1 MNQDPLIGR
10 TLANFKVE
18 RAIGRGGM
26 AQIYYGQDIKLKR
39 PVALKVIDARH
50 RGKPAYAKRFV
61 REAQTI
67 AKWRHE
73 HIIQIYYAD
82 DKDGLYYFVMEHID
96 GQDLSQMMA
105 KYKGRGRLIPQA
117 EVLRIGRAVASALD
131 YAHKQGVIHRDV
143 KPSNILVA
151 KNGRIV
157 LTDFGLAL
165 NVEQGSLGEVFGSAN
180 YIAPEQARNSAE
192 AVPQSDLYA
201 LGVILYE
208 LLTGRVPF
216 QDPSSTA
223 VTVQHLTVP
232 PPPPRQV
239 NPSLNKATETV
250 LLKAL
255 HKAPDKRYQ
264 TGAALI
270 EALEKALQL
279 STAPATTATP
289 TSGRRWPIYA
299 AIGAVLLIAALVA
312 ATFWLPGF
320 ELPFVGAVAP
330 ATIAE
335 ATPTLSPA
343 ASLTSESAAF
353 VAPSATPTPEPI
365 SPPTAAPA
373 PPPATPVPEP
383 APLADTQRDFSEIQG
398 AGNWEYQFSLGRD
411 SFDWQK
417 MDQFSEGCWRWAGE
431 PSARICP
438 DSAHPGLTGD
448 IAWRWQSSVS
458 GPIHV
463 SVSAKK
469 IDTSGGDGVIVL
481 VYHNTTEIK
490 RWQLGASDGQGF
502 VEEFI
507 LEMAE
512 GDYVFFVL
520 KAGADPANDETAFQA
535 QLFQR

>member
-73 HIIQIYYAD
+73 NIIQIYYAD

-105 KYKGRGRLIPQA
+105 KYKGRGRKIPQA
-117 EVLRIGRAVASALD
+117 EVLRIGQAVASALD

-151 KNGRIV
+151 KTGRVV

-255 HKAPDKRYQ
+255 NKAPDKRYQ
-264 TGAALI
+264 TGAALMD
-270 EALEKALQL
+270 ALEKALDL
-279 STAPATTATP
+279 SATSATAATPGKGRRWSVYALIGAILILATLAAAVFWLPDFELSVMSAVAPTISAATTPFSVPAVSPTNEAAAFTAPAATP
-289 TSGRRWPIYA
+289 T
-299 AIGAVLLIAALVA
+299 V
-312 ATFWLPGF
+312 
-320 ELPFVGAVAP
+320 E
-330 ATIAE
+330 
-335 ATPTLSPA
+335 PT
-343 ASLTSESAAF
+343 
-353 VAPSATPTPEPI
+353 
-365 SPPTAAPA
+365 SPPTEA
-373 PPPATPVPEP
+373 PPPATLAP
-383 APLADTQRDFSEIQG
+383 APLADTQRDFSDVQG

-411 SFDWQK
+411 SFDWKQ
-417 MDQFSEGCWRWAGE
+417 MDQFGEGCWQWAGE
-431 PSARICP
+431 PSARICAA
-438 DSAHPGLTGD
+438 SAHPGLSGD
-448 IAWRWQSSVS
+448 VAWRWQSSLS
-458 GPIHV
+458 GPIQV
-463 SVSAKK
+463 RVAAKK
-469 IDTSGGDGVIVL
+469 LDTSGGDGVLVL
-481 VYHNTTEIK
+481 VYHNTAEIK
-490 RWQLGASDGQGF
+490 RWQLAANDGQGVAETF
-502 VEEFI
+502 G
-507 LEMAE
+507 LEVTE

-520 KAGADPANDETAFQA
+520 KAGADSTNDETAFQA
-535 QLFQR
+535 QVFP

>member
-1 MNQDPLIGR
+1 MNQDPLIGH

-73 HIIQIYYAD
+73 NIIQIYYAD

-105 KYKGRGRLIPQA
+105 KYKGRGRKIPQA
-117 EVLRIGRAVASALD
+117 EVLRIGQAVASALD

-151 KNGRIV
+151 KTGRVV

-239 NPSLNKATETV
+239 NPDLNKATETV

-255 HKAPDKRYQ
+255 NKAPDKR
-264 TGAALI
+264 
-270 EALEKALQL
+270 
-279 STAPATTATP
+279 
-289 TSGRRWPIYA
+289 
-299 AIGAVLLIAALVA
+299 
-312 ATFWLPGF
+312 
-320 ELPFVGAVAP
+320 
-330 ATIAE
+330 
-335 ATPTLSPA
+335 
-343 ASLTSESAAF
+343 
-353 VAPSATPTPEPI
+353 
-365 SPPTAAPA
+365 
-373 PPPATPVPEP
+373 
-383 APLADTQRDFSEIQG
+383 
-398 AGNWEYQFSLGRD
+398 
-411 SFDWQK
+411 
-417 MDQFSEGCWRWAGE
+417 
-431 PSARICP
+431 
-438 DSAHPGLTGD
+438 
-448 IAWRWQSSVS
+448 
-458 GPIHV
+458 
-463 SVSAKK
+463 
-469 IDTSGGDGVIVL
+469 
-481 VYHNTTEIK
+481 
-490 RWQLGASDGQGF
+490 
-502 VEEFI
+502 
-507 LEMAE
+507 
-512 GDYVFFVL
+512 
-520 KAGADPANDETAFQA
+520 
-535 QLFQR
+535 

>member
-73 HIIQIYYAD
+73 NIIQIYYAD

-105 KYKGRGRLIPQA
+105 KYKGRGRMIPQA
-117 EVLRIGRAVASALD
+117 EVLRIGQAVANALD

-151 KNGRIV
+151 KNGRVV

-192 AVPQSDLYA
+192 AVPQSDLYS

-208 LLTGRVPF
+208 MLTGRVPF

-239 NPSLNKATETV
+239 NPGLNKATETV

-255 HKAPDKRYQ
+255 NKAPDKRYQ
-264 TGAALI
+264 TGAALMD
-270 EALEKALQL
+270 ALEKALQL
-279 STAPATTATP
+279 SAAPEKTAAPAP
-289 TSGRRWPIYA
+289 SRRWPIYA
-299 AIGAVLLIAALVA
+299 GIGVVLLVA
-312 ATFWLPGF
+312 ILGVASWRFGF
-320 ELPFVGAVAP
+320 KLPFASAVAP
-330 ATIAE
+330 TTAAGV
-335 ATPTLSPA
+335 TPTLSPPV
-343 ASLTSESAAF
+343 STSESAAF
-353 VAPSATPTPEPI
+353 AAPSATPTTEPT
-365 SPPTAAPA
+365 SPPTEASAL
-373 PPPATPVPEP
+373 PVP
-383 APLADTQRDFSEIQG
+383 APLADTRSDFSEVQG
-398 AGNWEYQFSLGRD
+398 AKNWEYQFSMGRD
-411 SFDWQK
+411 SFNWVR
-417 MDQFSEGCWRWAGE
+417 MDQFSEGCWRWAAE

-438 DSAHPGLTGD
+438 DSVHPGLGGD
-448 IAWRWQSSVS
+448 VAWRWQSSLN
-458 GPIHV
+458 GPIQV

-469 IDTSGGDGVIVL
+469 IDTGGGDGVLVL

-490 RWQLGASDGQGF
+490 RWQLAANDGQGF
-502 VEEFI
+502 AETFSLDV
-507 LEMAE
+507 AE

-535 QLFQR
+535 QVFP